1 MPTNTDVFHSHDFSK
16 SSVREIYR
24 LVVSAIVP
32 RPIAFVT
39 TVNAEGVTNLAPFS
53 FFNGISSNP
62 PCLVF
67 SIARKPDGSKKD
79 TLLNIEANGEFVVN
93 STEESFADRANAASA
108 AFPHGVSEMEKVGL
122 TSVPSTWVRPPRL
135 AEAAI
140 QMECRLE
147 KQVEIGANE
156 AGAATLIIGRIVGMH
171 VADRVL
177 TEGEI
182 DYLKLKPV
190 ARLGRNEWLR
200 GGEILRLPRP

>member
-16 SSVREIYR
+16 SSVRDVYR
-24 LVVSAIVP
+24 MIVSAIVP

-39 TVNAEGVTNLAPFS
+39 TMDGSGVTNLAPFS
-53 FFNGISSNP
+53 FFNGVSSNP

-67 SIARKPDGSKKD
+67 SIARKPDGTKKD
-79 TLLNIEANGEFVVN
+79 TLLNIELNGEFVVN
-93 STEESFADRANAASA
+93 STEEDFAERANAASA
-108 AFPHGVSEMEKVGL
+108 AYPHGVNEMETVGL
-122 TSVPSTWVRPPRL
+122 TPAPSTWVHPPRV

-140 QMECRLE
+140 QIECRLE
-147 KQVEIGANE
+147 RLVEIGRAE
-156 AGAATLIIGRIVGMH
+156 AGAATLVVGRILGIH

-177 TEGEI
+177 TGGEI

-200 GGEILRLPRP
+200 GGEIFRMPRP